1 MEGRQLRILAIDTS
15 GPVASCA
22 VMDGE
27 KIVHSVFMNH
37 GLTHSET
44 IMPAVD
50 AAMEASGFGCGD
62 IDVFAA
68 VAGPGSYTGVR
79 IGVCAAKGF
88 AHAAGKKCVPIHAL
102 EALAMNF
109 PFFDGTVCPILDARR
124 GQVYCAAFDMSRG
137 MPQRALEDAAQP
149 LQEYLARLPGD
160 RRLVFVGDGVP
171 VHAEAVKQALGERA
185 LIAPENL
192 RDLRADAACLLA
204 AARPDTWAPAAQLR
218 PIYLRAPQAERERKK
233 KAEGTM

>member
-1 MEGRQLRILAIDTS
+1 MNILGIDTS

-22 VMDGE
+22 VMKDG
-27 KIVHSVFMNH
+27 KLVHSIFMNH

-50 AAMEASGFGCGD
+50 AAMDASGLSCAD

-88 AHAAGKKCVPIHAL
+88 AHAAGKKCVEIHAL

-109 PFFDGTVCPILDARR
+109 PYFDGTVCTILDARR
-124 GQVYCAAFDMSRG
+124 GQVYCAAFDMRSGR
-137 MPQRALEDAAQP
+137 PVRVLEDDACALEEF
-149 LQEYLARLPGD
+149 LSRLPEGE
-160 RRLVFVGDGVP
+160 LMFVGDGVG
-171 VHAEAVKQALGERA
+171 VFGEKVRSSLGERA
-185 LIAPENL
+185 HIAPQNL
-192 RDLRADAACLLA
+192 RNLSAESVCMLAEDESKWIDAHEM
-204 AARPDTWAPAAQLR
+204 RPV
-218 PIYLRAPQAERERKK
+218 YLRAPQAERERAERLKREG
-233 KAEGTM
+233 KA

>member
-1 MEGRQLRILAIDTS
+1 MNILGIDTS

-22 VMDGE
+22 VMKDG
-27 KIVHSVFMNH
+27 KLVHSIFMNH

-50 AAMEASGFGCGD
+50 AAMDASGLSCAD

-88 AHAAGKKCVPIHAL
+88 AHAAGKKCVEIHAL

-109 PFFDGTVCPILDARR
+109 PYFDGTVCTILDARR
-124 GQVYCAAFDMSRG
+124 GQVYCAAFDMRSGR
-137 MPQRALEDAAQP
+137 PVRALEDDACA
-149 LQEYLARLPGD
+149 LEEFLSRLPEGE
-160 RRLVFVGDGVP
+160 LMFVGDGVG
-171 VHAEAVKQALGERA
+171 VFGEKVRSSLGERA
-185 LIAPENL
+185 HIAPQNL
-192 RDLRADAACLLA
+192 RNLSAESVCMLAEDESKWIDAHEM
-204 AARPDTWAPAAQLR
+204 RPV
-218 PIYLRAPQAERERKK
+218 YLRAPQAERERAERLKREG
-233 KAEGTM
+233 KA